1 MRVKVKNGSID
12 EAVAISKSIP
22 EFIDPPEASEYK
34 RRLMYVRHLIL
45 VAWIEDLPVGFKVG
59 YERDPDGSFYSW
71 MGGVLPKFRILGVAK
86 SLADAQEKWAW
97 EKGYRTIRFKTR
109 NSHTA
114 MQIFALK
121 NGFKIIDLKKR
132 DKLEEHRILLEKDI
146 TRYDG

>member
-1 MRVKVKNGSID
+1 MKVQVKNGSID

-22 EFIDPPEASEYK
+22 EFIDPPLASEYK
-34 RRLMYVRHLIL
+34 RRLIYAPHLIL
-45 VAWIEDLPVGFKVG
+45 IAWIEGLPVGFKVG

-71 MGGVLPKFRILGVAK
+71 MGGVLPRFRILRVAK

-97 EKGYRTIRFKTR
+97 ERGYRAIRFKTR
-109 NSHTA
+109 NNHTA

-132 DKLEEHRILLEKDI
+132 DKLEEYRIMLEKNI
-146 TRYDG
+146 TRNGR